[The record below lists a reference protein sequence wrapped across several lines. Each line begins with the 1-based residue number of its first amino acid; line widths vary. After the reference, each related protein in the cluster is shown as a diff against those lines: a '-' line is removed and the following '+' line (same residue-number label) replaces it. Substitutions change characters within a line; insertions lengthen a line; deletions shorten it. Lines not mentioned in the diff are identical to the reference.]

1 MIKKRVKINFLIPIF
16 IALFAIIINQF
27 YGNRGI
33 FPHDSTGHFDTGFR
47 ILLGDNPVEDY
58 WVVSGFFLDYFQAGL
73 FKLFGVNWQIY
84 VLHASLLNSIFVL
97 TFYFYFESL
106 NVKKNLNIFF
116 CICLCVLGYT
126 SSGTPFVDHHST
138 LISILA
144 LVFFLRIRK
153 NNKYYYFSFIP
164 FLLLIAFLS
173 KPVPAAY
180 VTLLILSLLFIDF
193 LIKRKTNKIISFFS
207 GGIISLLIF
216 LFFLKVEGISLD
228 NFLTQY
234 IYYSQEIGK
243 SRLTNLRFDFLGVLD
258 EFKLL
263 LLSIIPLLVL
273 LAKKFSEEG
282 TKFLKKEEFFSLF
295 SFFLLSIILIFY
307 QLLTRNQT
315 FIFFLIPILVCLSNE
330 LWNRKKTYFIIAILF
345 TLFVTIK
352 FHDRYNNHRKF
363 HEMQTV
369 DFSKSIDAK
378 LIDNKLRGLKW
389 ITPQEKLD
397 PKSELLEILKI
408 KRYLLNE
415 KEKYM
420 LLTNYSF
427 FSSILNKNN
436 ESFTRWFVG
445 DGTDYPSKL
454 NSKFQLVFKNLVIKK
469 IKTKEIKKIYFIKP
483 ISEKSLKNLIGEKC
497 LEKKN
502 ISKYLTQIKIICS
515 LDSL

>member
-1 MIKKRVKINFLIPIF
+1 M
-16 IALFAIIINQF
+16 
-27 YGNRGI
+27 
-33 FPHDSTGHFDTGFR
+33 
-47 ILLGDNPVEDY
+47 
-58 WVVSGFFLDYFQAGL
+58 
-73 FKLFGVNWQIY
+73 
-84 VLHASLLNSIFVL
+84 
-97 TFYFYFESL
+97 
-106 NVKKNLNIFF
+106 
-116 CICLCVLGYT
+116 
-126 SSGTPFVDHHST
+126 
-138 LISILA
+138 
-144 LVFFLRIRK
+144 RIRK

-193 LIKRKTNKIISFFS
+193 LIERKAIKIISFFS

-216 LFFLKVEGISLD
+216 LIFLRAEGISLD

-243 SRLTNLRFDFLGVLD
+243 SRLTNLRFDFFGVLD

-273 LAKKFSEEG
+273 LVKKFSEEG
-282 TKFLKKEEFFSLF
+282 IKFLKKEEFFSLF

-330 LWNRKKTYFIIAILF
+330 LWNRKRIYFILVILF

-397 PKSELLEILKI
+397 PKLEVLEILKI
-408 KRYLLNE
+408 KKHLLSE

-454 NSKFQLVFKNLVIKK
+454 DSKFQLILKNLVIQK
-469 IKTKEIKKIYFIKP
+469 IKTKEIKKIYLIKP
-483 ISEKSLKNLIGEKC
+483 ISEKNLKNLIDEKC

-502 ISKYLTQIKIICS
+502 LSTYLTQIKIICS
-515 LDSL
+515 IDSL